1 MTYLFA
7 IYSLKRYAKLN
18 ELKLSCLTFPSRF
31 RKIIILV
38 IEDNHFVINLS
49 SKSSYLAFLSVS
61 IHIKLIHKK
70 QIYFLPLSLSLS
82 MSLFIY
88 IIFLLFAFTFYCC
101 NSFSGFY
108 PSALPGSGY
117 IPIFFVYRLCP
128 FVSSFGF
135 PAFAFLSIWVPSFFF
150 VYYYFVEPS
159 KTTTIDWLF
168 LSLLVPPPR
177 QLTLERQLNKSILI
191 GWNHPEGSPPESLH
205 ISCYHVYVD
214 GILRTTVRAGD
225 RCRALIEGV
234 DSSKVSHFLKYIF
247 HLKMRTVNQVD
258 LMDSASPD
266 QRPFGNSASSS
277 VTGCGV
283 YDGHREGSAVRP
295 DLCPGESR
303 DGHIGPDQL
312 ATGQLEL
319 PARRLRQ
326 PRRGTDG

>member
-135 PAFAFLSIWVPSFFF
+135 PAFAFLSIWVPSFFCILLF
-150 VYYYFVEPS
+150 RGTIENNNNRLAFPFAASPSATTADAGATTQQIDPDWLEPS
-159 KTTTIDWLF
+159 G
-168 LSLLVPPPR
+168 R
-177 QLTLERQLNKSILI
+177 
-191 GWNHPEGSPPESLH
+191 
-205 ISCYHVYVD
+205 IST
-214 GILRTTVRAGD
+214 GILT
-225 RCRALIEGV
+225 
-234 DSSKVSHFLKYIF
+234 
-247 HLKMRTVNQVD
+247 HLV
-258 LMDSASPD
+258 
-266 QRPFGNSASSS
+266 
-277 VTGCGV
+277 
-283 YDGHREGSAVRP
+283 
-295 DLCPGESR
+295 
-303 DGHIGPDQL
+303 
-312 ATGQLEL
+312 L
-319 PARRLRQ
+319 PRLR
-326 PRRGTDG
+326 

>member
-49 SKSSYLAFLSVS
+49 YKSSYLAFLSVS

-117 IPIFFVYRLCP
+117 IPFFLSIVSVLLSLLLGFRLLR
-128 FVSSFGF
+128 FFRFGF
-135 PAFAFLSIWVPSFFF
+135 PRFFLYIIIS
-150 VYYYFVEPS
+150 
-159 KTTTIDWLF
+159 
-168 LSLLVPPPR
+168 
-177 QLTLERQLNKSILI
+177 
-191 GWNHPEGSPPESLH
+191 WNH
-205 ISCYHVYVD
+205 
-214 GILRTTVRAGD
+214 R
-225 RCRALIEGV
+225 
-234 DSSKVSHFLKYIF
+234 K
-247 HLKMRTVNQVD
+247 Q
-258 LMDSASPD
+258 
-266 QRPFGNSASSS
+266 Q
-277 VTGCGV
+277 
-283 YDGHREGSAVRP
+283 
-295 DLCPGESR
+295 
-303 DGHIGPDQL
+303 Q
-312 ATGQLEL
+312 
-319 PARRLRQ
+319 
-326 PRRGTDG
+326 